1 MSNLYVL
8 YETSLGH
15 YIPFLCS
22 CLFTWSVV
30 SLYLDDF
37 KLHNNIYIKYIQ
49 LFCLISIP
57 LYVIYKTYSIWN
69 YVNIITHVKDNDINL
84 HGHVSLNKEAAAEIS
99 KGISIIGSNLGLGAT
114 IAGIGTAVAKGVAK
128 SSMPPLQKAGLI
140 VSSGLITGVGHSII
154 TNINKY
160 KYSNENI
167 SSKTEFSNSSNINK
181 FMDNGSNSPLQN
193 LLFDIEALNYVCL
206 GLMFILIIQIAFKYY
221 FLDNIKLNLSTILGI
236 HINNKLEYYIN
247 KTIILNKKMSHIWI
261 WLAIIL
267 ILIALSFSAYA
278 SAELYNNIDGYIN
291 LHQSIKNK

>member
-15 YIPFLCS
+15 YILFLCS

-57 LYVIYKTYSIWN
+57 LYVIYSIWN